1 MKNKNKSIEE
11 LEILLEKAHEKM
23 LKDMQEE
30 MEIKKSQLKERIKKE
45 ILNKKNNS

>member
-11 LEILLEKAHEKM
+11 LEILLEKANEKM